1 MCCSIVFLIKFISI
15 KGKTVVVDGLGV
27 VVVVVNVDRYLSFEF
42 IVGDG
47 IVFRNDNA
55 I

>member
-1 MCCSIVFLIKFISI
+1 M
-15 KGKTVVVDGLGV
+15 KGNVVVVVGLGV
-27 VVVVVNVDRYLSFEF
+27 DVVVVNVDRYLSFEF

-47 IVFRNDNA
+47 IVFKNDNA